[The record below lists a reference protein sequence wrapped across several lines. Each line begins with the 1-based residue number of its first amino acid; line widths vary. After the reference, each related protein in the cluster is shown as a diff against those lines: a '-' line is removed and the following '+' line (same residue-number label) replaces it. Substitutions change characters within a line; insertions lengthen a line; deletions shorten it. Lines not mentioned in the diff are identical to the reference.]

1 MYNSDTK
8 LIKACLAQDKE
19 AWDMFVE
26 KYSRLICHAIV
37 NTLKKYS
44 TAPENQVVDDLFH
57 TVFLSLIENNYK
69 KLRQFQWRCKLS
81 SWLHI
86 IAVRT
91 TIDYLRKQSK
101 HLSLNGVT
109 QEEISIRENI
119 LSENQLPSELFEEK
133 EEKRIFEQIKNDL
146 SSTERLFIE
155 LCYCRELSSSEIAR
169 TMNTSTNNVYQLKSR
184 VREKLKKLVENFL

>member
-8 LIKACLAQDKE
+8 LIKACLAQDKV

-37 NTLKKYS
+37 ITLKKHL

-69 KLRQFQWRCKLS
+69 KLRQFKWKSKLS

-101 HLSLNGVT
+101 HLSLNGET
-109 QEEISIRENI
+109 QEEISLKENI
-119 LSENQLPSELFEEK
+119 ISENPLPSELLEQK
-133 EEKRIFEQIKNDL
+133 EN
-146 SSTERLFIE
+146 
-155 LCYCRELSSSEIAR
+155 
-169 TMNTSTNNVYQLKSR
+169 R
-184 VREKLKKLVENFL
+184 VKKIPTIIRCL

>member
-1 MYNSDTK
+1 MYSDTK
-8 LIKACLAQDKE
+8 LIKACLKQDKE
-19 AWDMFVE
+19 AWDFFVE

-37 NTLKKYS
+37 ITLKKHS

-57 TVFLSLIENNYK
+57 TVFLSLIEKNYK

-86 IAVRT
+86 ISVRT

-101 HLSLNGVT
+101 HLSLNGET
-109 QEEISIRENI
+109 QEEILLKENI
-119 LSENQLPSELFEEK
+119 ISGNPLPSELFEQK
-133 EEKRIFEQIKNDL
+133 EEKRIFEQIKNDM

-155 LCYCRELSSSEIAR
+155 LCYCRELSSSEIAK

-184 VREKLKKLVENFL
+184 VREKLKKLVENIL

>member
-1 MYNSDTK
+1 MSGDTK
-8 LIKACLAQDKE
+8 LIIACLAQDKQ
-19 AWDMFVE
+19 AWDIFVE

-37 NTLKKYS
+37 NTLRKYS
-44 TAPENQVVDDLFH
+44 TVPENQVVDDLFH
-57 TVFLSLIENNYK
+57 TVFLSLIEKNYK

-101 HLSLNGVT
+101 HLSLNGET
-109 QEEISIRENI
+109 QEEISLRKNI
-119 LSENQLPSELFEEK
+119 LSENQLPSELFEQKKEK
-133 EEKRIFEQIKNDL
+133 HIFEQIKNDL

-155 LCYCRELSSSEIAR
+155 LEFNS
-169 TMNTSTNNVYQLKSR
+169 
-184 VREKLKKLVENFL
+184 

>member
-1 MYNSDTK
+1 
-8 LIKACLAQDKE
+8 
-19 AWDMFVE
+19 MFVE

-37 NTLKKYS
+37 NTLNKYS

-57 TVFLSLIENNYK
+57 TVFLSLIEKNYK
-69 KLRQFQWRCKLS
+69 KLRQFQWKCKLS

-101 HLSLNGVT
+101 HLSLNGET
-109 QEEISIRENI
+109 QEEISLKENI
-119 LSENQLPSELFEEK
+119 ISENPLPSKLFEQE
-133 EEKRIFEQIKNDL
+133 EEKRIFEQIKNDM

-155 LCYCRELSSSEIAR
+155 LCYCRELSSSEIAK

-184 VREKLKKLVENFL
+184 VREKLKKLVKNIL

>member
-8 LIKACLAQDKE
+8 LIKACLAQDKV

-44 TAPENQVVDDLFH
+44 TAPENQMVDDLFH
-57 TVFLSLIENNYK
+57 TVFLSLIEKNYK
-69 KLRQFQWRCKLS
+69 KLRQFQWKCKLS

-101 HLSLNGVT
+101 HLSLNGET
-109 QEEISIRENI
+109 QEEIS
-119 LSENQLPSELFEEK
+119 LSLPINMKGCSGFNHFPLTVHALHDFFLF
-133 EEKRIFEQIKNDL
+133 L
-146 SSTERLFIE
+146 
-155 LCYCRELSSSEIAR
+155 
-169 TMNTSTNNVYQLKSR
+169 
-184 VREKLKKLVENFL
+184 